1 MESEKQRE
9 MSNKASESF
18 PMNAGDGPNS
28 YTLNSSYQRGGLNIV
43 KEMIDEA
50 ISEKLD
56 IHVLSTSELF
66 SIADLG
72 CSTGPNT
79 FTVVQN
85 IIDAV
90 KLKFQSHCIE
100 FQVFFNDH
108 VSNDF
113 NTLFKLLPSSRTYFA
128 GGQPGSFHG
137 RLFPK
142 ASLHFVHSSYALHW
156 LSVVPN
162 EVVNESSPAYNKGR
176 IHYGNAAKEVIDAY
190 SAQFAKDF
198 EAFLQARA
206 QELVPGGLMALLL
219 PGIPDDTPP
228 SQSPFV
234 RLFELMGLSLAD
246 MTRMRLV
253 SEAQLDS
260 FNLPVYNASLEE
272 LKALIGKN
280 GRFSIERMEPVFR
293 YAPTAETCTIHLRA
307 GGMERVFSEYF
318 GSEIMDEFFDRFAKK
333 VAESSILADL
343 TEQNSAELFV
353 LLQRKSSTS

>member
-1 MESEKQRE
+1 

-28 YTLNSSYQRGGLNIV
+28 YTQNSSYQRGGLNIV
-43 KEMIDEA
+43 KEMIDEV

-56 IHVLSTSELF
+56 IDVLSSSELF

-90 KLKFQSHCIE
+90 KLKFQSHSIE

-113 NTLFKLLPSSRTYFA
+113 NTLFKSLPPSRTYFA

-176 IHYGNAAKEVIDAY
+176 IHYGNAAEEVIDAY

-198 EAFLQARA
+198 EAFCKPGHKNF
-206 QELVPGGLMALLL
+206 LV
-219 PGIPDDTPP
+219 
-228 SQSPFV
+228 
-234 RLFELMGLSLAD
+234 D
-246 MTRMRLV
+246 MTETGLV

-272 LKALIGKN
+272 LRALTVKN

-293 YAPTAETCTIHLRA
+293 YAPTAEMCTIHLRA
-307 GGMERVFSEYF
+307 GGMERVFSEHF
-318 GSEIMDEFFDRFAKK
+318 GSEIMDEFFDRYAKN
-333 VAESSILADL
+333 VAESSILNDL
-343 TEQNSAELFV
+343 TEKDSAELFV
-353 LLQRKSSTS
+353 LLKRKVID